1 MLNTKSS
8 QFSTHYFSSK
18 IAFCMS
24 VRQRFLQTISFKM
37 TMVCK
42 TSILCALCFTLV
54 HVPSIAQREKLD
66 SLIKILPGAKDSLR
80 VQCLNNICVQYLDVR
95 YDTAYIYAMQALDEA
110 KKINYKSGIAY
121 AYCNLANVVGR
132 IGTNMPLME
141 RYGLMA
147 VLAFKSL
154 NDINGYCQSVLA
166 LASALWA
173 QSKFEQGVDRFNE
186 LIILAHSRNDRDL
199 VQAAY
204 VWLGALEEQR
214 GNYAKSVESLRNML
228 EIEKEKNFSDLN
240 RYTLFGNIYKRIGD
254 YENALKNLRLGLQ
267 SGYNT
272 GYIMTTMGSVF
283 YHLGQYD
290 SATIY
295 FEKIKQDVNSK
306 MSPNDSVSE
315 NDINRWPDSRMGE
328 IYFTFNKLDEA
339 EQAFTASL
347 LSFEEGEDINQ
358 VMWILPRLANTYIK
372 QKSYE
377 KALNTSNKL
386 MRVATKTGA
395 RQYVRDA
402 HYLLYQ
408 IMTALHSD
416 DVAYDHLKKYL
427 GLKEILDK
435 ELMSKNIYLLEAS
448 AELDKAQ
455 SRIDLLN
462 SEKTIQQQ
470 EITIARQEK
479 KYIFIGSVLAILVV
493 LGLFRTITLKR
504 KNERQLRKITEKE
517 LETQRHEAAK
527 TKAEL
532 LHQASELEMQALR
545 AQMNPHFIFNSLNAI
560 NRFILQ
566 SNKQEASQYLT
577 KFSKLVRSI
586 LQNSMAS
593 SIDLEREIESL
604 QLYLELEAL
613 RFNNKFSFNIAVA
626 PNVDITMVKVPPLL
640 IQPFAE
646 NAIWHGLMQ
655 KNEAGHLDIKVVQ
668 EDRHLI
674 LRVTDDGVGRQKAA
688 EIKSKSATRHKSL
701 GLKIT
706 EDRIAMLGA
715 SAMTESSITINDLV
729 HPDGSAAGTE
739 VTIKIPLV
747 YD

>member
-1 MLNTKSS
+1 
-8 QFSTHYFSSK
+8 
-18 IAFCMS
+18 
-24 VRQRFLQTISFKM
+24 
-37 TMVCK
+37 
-42 TSILCALCFTLV
+42 
-54 HVPSIAQREKLD
+54 
-66 SLIKILPGAKDSLR
+66 
-80 VQCLNNICVQYLDVR
+80 
-95 YDTAYIYAMQALDEA
+95 
-110 KKINYKSGIAY
+110 
-121 AYCNLANVVGR
+121 
-132 IGTNMPLME
+132 
-141 RYGLMA
+141 
-147 VLAFKSL
+147 
-154 NDINGYCQSVLA
+154 
-166 LASALWA
+166 
-173 QSKFEQGVDRFNE
+173 
-186 LIILAHSRNDRDL
+186 
-199 VQAAY
+199 
-204 VWLGALEEQR
+204 
-214 GNYAKSVESLRNML
+214 ML
-228 EIEKEKNFSDLN
+228 EIEKEKNFSGLN
-240 RYTLFGNIYKRIGD
+240 RFTLSGIIYNSIGD
-254 YENALKNLRLGLQ
+254 YENAIKNFRLAIRGRYNV
-267 SGYNT
+267 GYSLT
-272 GYIMTTMGSVF
+272 SMGYAL
-283 YHLGQYD
+283 YQLGKYD
-290 SATIY
+290 SATIC
-295 FEKIKQDVNSK
+295 FEKMRQSANSK
-306 MSPNDSVSE
+306 ISPNDSVSE
-315 NDINRWPDSRMGE
+315 NDINRWPNSRMGE
-328 IYFTFNKLDEA
+328 IYFALNRLDEA
-339 EQAFTASL
+339 EQSL
-347 LSFEEGEDINQ
+347 TGALASFEKGRDVNQ

-372 QKSYE
+372 QKRYE
-377 KALNTSNKL
+377 QALNTSNKL
-386 MRVATKTGA
+386 LNIATQTGA

-408 IMTALHSD
+408 IMTVLQRN

-427 GLKEILDK
+427 ALKEILDK
-435 ELMSKNIYLLEAS
+435 ELTSKNIYLLEAS
-448 AELDKAQ
+448 AELNKAQ

-479 KYIFIGSVLAILVV
+479 KYIFIGSALAILVV
-493 LGLFRTITLKR
+493 LGLFRNITLKR

-739 VTIKIPLV
+739 VNIKIPLV

>member
-1 MLNTKSS
+1 M
-8 QFSTHYFSSK
+8 
-18 IAFCMS
+18 
-24 VRQRFLQTISFKM
+24 R
-37 TMVCK
+37 
-42 TSILCALCFTLV
+42 
-54 HVPSIAQREKLD
+54 
-66 SLIKILPGAKDSLR
+66 ILPDTKDSLR
-80 VQCLNNICVQYLDVR
+80 VQCLNNIAEQYSEIR
-95 YDTAYIYAMQALDEA
+95 YDTAYLYAIRALDEG

-121 AYCNLANVVGR
+121 AYCNLASAVAR
-132 IGTNMPLME
+132 IGINTPLME
-141 RYGLMA
+141 RYSLMA
-147 VLAFKSL
+147 VSAFESL
-154 NDINGYCQSVLA
+154 NDINGYSQSLLWLA
-166 LASALWA
+166 HALWA
-173 QSKFEQGVDRFNE
+173 QSKFDLAVDRFNE
-186 LIILAHSRNDRDL
+186 LLKLQRQRNDKDL
-199 VQAAY
+199 EQATY
-204 VWLGALEEQR
+204 VWIGALEEQR
-214 GNYAKSVESLRNML
+214 GNYAKSVESLKNML
-228 EIEKEKNFSDLN
+228 EIEKEKNFPDVN
-240 RYTLFGNIYKRIGD
+240 RYTLSGIIYNTVGD
-254 YENALKNLRLGLQ
+254 YENAIRNFRLAIRARYNVRYSLT
-267 SGYNT
+267 SLGYAL
-272 GYIMTTMGSVF
+272 
-283 YHLGQYD
+283 YHVGKYD
-290 SATIY
+290 SATIC
-295 FEKIKQDVNSK
+295 FENIRQDASSK

-315 NDINRWPDSRMGE
+315 NDIQRWPNSRMGE
-328 IYFTFNKLDEA
+328 IYFARNKFDEA
-339 EQAFTASL
+339 EQSFTGAL
-347 LSFEEGEDINQ
+347 ASFEKGRDVNQ
-358 VMWILPRLANTYIK
+358 VMWILPRLAKTYIK
-372 QKSYE
+372 QRRYAQ
-377 KALNTSNKL
+377 ALNTSNKL
-386 MRVATKTGA
+386 LNVATQTGA

-402 HYLLYQ
+402 HYLLYE
-408 IMTALHSD
+408 IMTTLHRNN
-416 DVAYDHLKKYL
+416 VAYDHLKKYL
-427 GLKEILDK
+427 GLKEILDQ

-448 AELDKAQ
+448 AELNKAQ

-470 EITIARQEK
+470 EITIAHQQK

-493 LGLFRTITLKR
+493 LGLFRNITLKR
-504 KNERQLRKITEKE
+504 KNERQLRKISEKE
-517 LETQRHEAAK
+517 LETQRYEAAK

-668 EDRHLI
+668 EDSHLI

-739 VTIKIPLV
+739 VNIKIPLV

>member
-1 MLNTKSS
+1 M
-8 QFSTHYFSSK
+8 
-18 IAFCMS
+18 A
-24 VRQRFLQTISFKM
+24 
-37 TMVCK
+37 CK
-42 TSILCALCFTLV
+42 TSIFYAICFV
-54 HVPSIAQREKLD
+54 SIHIPGIAQREKLD
-66 SLIKILPGAKDSLR
+66 SLIKILPDTKDSLR
-80 VQCLNNICVQYLDVR
+80 VQCLNNIAEQYSDIR
-95 YDTAYIYAMQALDEA
+95 YDTAYLYAIRALDEG

-121 AYCNLANVVGR
+121 AYSNLASAVGR
-132 IGTNMPLME
+132 TGINIPLME
-141 RYGLMA
+141 RYSLMA
-147 VLAFKSL
+147 VSMFEGL
-154 NDINGYCQSVLA
+154 NDINGYSQSVLW
-166 LASALWA
+166 LAHALWA
-173 QSKFEQGVDRFNE
+173 QGKFDLAVDRFNE
-186 LIILAHSRNDRDL
+186 LLKLQRQRNDKDL
-199 VQAAY
+199 EQATH
-204 VWLGALEEQR
+204 VWIGALEEQR
-214 GNYAKSVESLRNML
+214 GNYAKSVESLKNML
-228 EIEKEKNFSDLN
+228 EIEKEKNFLDVN
-240 RYTLFGNIYKRIGD
+240 RYTLSGIIYNTVGD
-254 YENALKNLRLGLQ
+254 YENAIKNFRLAIRARYNVTYILT
-267 SGYNT
+267 SLGYALYNA
-272 GYIMTTMGSVF
+272 GK
-283 YHLGQYD
+283 YD
-290 SATIY
+290 SATIC
-295 FEKIKQDVNSK
+295 FEKIRQDASSK
-306 MSPNDSVSE
+306 ISPNDSVSE
-315 NDINRWPDSRMGE
+315 NDIQRWPNSRMGE
-328 IYFTFNKLDEA
+328 IYFALNKLDDA
-339 EQAFTASL
+339 EQSFTGALAS
-347 LSFEEGEDINQ
+347 FAKGRDVNQ
-358 VMWILPRLANTYIK
+358 VMWVLPRLAKTYIK
-372 QKSYE
+372 RKRYAQ
-377 KALNTSNKL
+377 ALNTSNKL
-386 MRVATKTGA
+386 LNVATQTGA

-408 IMTALHSD
+408 IMNALHRN

-427 GLKEILDK
+427 GLKEILDQ

-448 AELDKAQ
+448 AELNKAQ

-470 EITIARQEK
+470 EITIAHQQK
-479 KYIFIGSVLAILVV
+479 KYFFIGSALAILVV
-493 LGLFRTITLKR
+493 LGLFRTIALKR

-613 RFNNKFSFNIAVA
+613 RFNNKFSFNIVVA

-655 KNEAGHLDIKVVQ
+655 KNESGHLDVNIAQ
-668 EDRHLI
+668 QDNHLI
-674 LRVTDDGVGRQKAA
+674 LRVTDDGVGRKKAS

-706 EDRIAMLGA
+706 EDRIAMLAA
-715 SAMTESSITINDLV
+715 STMTESFITINDLV

-739 VTIKIPLV
+739 VAIKIPLV

>member
-1 MLNTKSS
+1 
-8 QFSTHYFSSK
+8 
-18 IAFCMS
+18 
-24 VRQRFLQTISFKM
+24 M
-37 TMVCK
+37 T
-42 TSILCALCFTLV
+42 
-54 HVPSIAQREKLD
+54 Q
-66 SLIKILPGAKDSLR
+66 
-80 VQCLNNICVQYLDVR
+80 
-95 YDTAYIYAMQALDEA
+95 
-110 KKINYKSGIAY
+110 
-121 AYCNLANVVGR
+121 
-132 IGTNMPLME
+132 
-141 RYGLMA
+141 
-147 VLAFKSL
+147 
-154 NDINGYCQSVLA
+154 
-166 LASALWA
+166 
-173 QSKFEQGVDRFNE
+173 
-186 LIILAHSRNDRDL
+186 
-199 VQAAY
+199 
-204 VWLGALEEQR
+204 
-214 GNYAKSVESLRNML
+214 
-228 EIEKEKNFSDLN
+228 
-240 RYTLFGNIYKRIGD
+240 
-254 YENALKNLRLGLQ
+254 
-267 SGYNT
+267 
-272 GYIMTTMGSVF
+272 MGSAF
-283 YHLGQYD
+283 YQLGKYD
-290 SATIY
+290 SATIC
-295 FEKIKQDVNSK
+295 FEKIRKSANSK

-315 NDINRWPDSRMGE
+315 NDINRWPNSRMGE
-328 IYFTFNKLDEA
+328 IYFALNRLDEA
-339 EQAFTASL
+339 EQSL
-347 LSFEEGEDINQ
+347 TGALASFEKGRDVNQ

-372 QKSYE
+372 QKRYE
-377 KALNTSNKL
+377 QALNTSNKL
-386 MRVATKTGA
+386 LNIATQTGA

-408 IMTALHSD
+408 IMTVLQRN

-427 GLKEILDK
+427 ALKEILDK
-435 ELMSKNIYLLEAS
+435 ELTSKNIYLLEAS
-448 AELDKAQ
+448 AELNKAQ

-479 KYIFIGSVLAILVV
+479 KYIFIGSVLAILIV
-493 LGLFRTITLKR
+493 LGLFRNITLKR

-586 LQNSMAS
+586 LQNSMTS

-668 EDRHLI
+668 EERHLI

-715 SAMTESSITINDLV
+715 STMTESSITINDLV

-739 VTIKIPLV
+739 VNIKIPLV

>member
-1 MLNTKSS
+1 
-8 QFSTHYFSSK
+8 
-18 IAFCMS
+18 MS
-24 VRQRFLQTISFKM
+24 VHIPG
-37 TMVCK
+37 V
-42 TSILCALCFTLV
+42 
-54 HVPSIAQREKLD
+54 AQREKLD
-66 SLIKILPGAKDSLR
+66 SLMKILPGAKDSLR
-80 VQCLNNICVQYLDVR
+80 IQCLNSISEQYINIR
-95 YDTAYIYAMQALDEA
+95 YDTAYLYALQALNEA
-110 KKINYKSGIAY
+110 KKINYKSGTAY
-121 AYCNLANVVGR
+121 AYCNLADAERV
-132 IGTNMPLME
+132 IGTNSPLTE
-141 RYGLMA
+141 RYSLMA
-147 VLAFKSL
+147 VSAFEKL
-154 NDINGYCQSVLA
+154 NDSNGYSRSVLA
-166 LASALWA
+166 LAHALWC
-173 QSKFEQGVDRFNE
+173 QSKFDPALDRFNE
-186 LIILAHSRNDRDL
+186 LLKLLRQRNDKDL
-199 VQAAY
+199 EQATY
-204 VWLGALEEQR
+204 VWIGALEEQR
-214 GNYAKSVESLRNML
+214 GNFAKSVESLKSML
-228 EIEKEKNFSDLN
+228 EIEKEKNFSGLN
-240 RYTLFGNIYKRIGD
+240 RFTLSGIIYNSVGD
-254 YENALKNLRLGLQ
+254 YENAIKNFRLALRGRYNV
-267 SGYNT
+267 GYNLT
-272 GYIMTTMGSVF
+272 SMGYAL
-283 YHLGQYD
+283 YQLGKYD
-290 SATIY
+290 SATIC
-295 FEKIKQDVNSK
+295 FEKMRQSANSK

-315 NDINRWPDSRMGE
+315 NDINRWPNSRMGE
-328 IYFTFNKLDEA
+328 IYFALNRLDEA
-339 EQAFTASL
+339 EQSL
-347 LSFEEGEDINQ
+347 TGALASFEKGRDINQ
-358 VMWILPRLANTYIK
+358 TMWILPRLANTYIK
-372 QKSYE
+372 QKRYE
-377 KALNTSNKL
+377 QALNTSNKL
-386 MRVATKTGA
+386 LNIATQTGA

-408 IMTALHSD
+408 IMTVLQRN

-427 GLKEILDK
+427 ALKEILDK
-435 ELMSKNIYLLEAS
+435 ELTSKNIYLLEAS
-448 AELDKAQ
+448 AELNKAQ

-462 SEKTIQQQ
+462 SEKIIHQQ
-470 EITIARQEK
+470 EIIIARQEK
-479 KYIFIGSVLAILVV
+479 KYIFIGSALAILVV

-517 LETQRHEAAK
+517 LDTQRHEAAK

-593 SIDLEREIESL
+593 SIDLECEIESL

-668 EDRHLI
+668 EDHHLI

-739 VTIKIPLV
+739 VNIKIPLV